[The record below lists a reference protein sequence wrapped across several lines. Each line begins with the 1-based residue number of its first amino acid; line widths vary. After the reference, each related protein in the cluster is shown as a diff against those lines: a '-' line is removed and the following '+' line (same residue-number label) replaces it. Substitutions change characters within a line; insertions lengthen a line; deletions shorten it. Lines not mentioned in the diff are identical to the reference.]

1 MGCAVD
7 LYISMTLESKMDV
20 WRFQR
25 LLVCCSVALASRV
38 CLADTI
44 PEIVSHTKQSII
56 EIGNI
61 DRYGKLSAVGTG
73 FFVSS
78 DGLAVTN
85 YHVIKGASQIIGLN
99 VSGAKY
105 LFERIF
111 FVAPNADLAVL
122 KFFAVDVPYLQLGSS
137 QAAVEGQH
145 ILVVGNPNGLQG
157 TVSDGLIS
165 AFREDRSYMQITA
178 PISPGSSGSPVLDEE
193 GKVIG
198 VAVSQI
204 VEGQNLNFAIPVEKL
219 TEAWSARKTP
229 AGPEVALSPP
239 TTANEPAPTP
249 NSTSLPAAPPSP
261 TPDLNNFVKQ
271 FVTSGNS
278 GPDIEISFYADEVDY
293 FDNGKVAKEFV
304 VEDIKKYNQRWPGRR
319 YWVDGEP
326 KVEMVD
332 SVRDIARAVV
342 TLRFVVQ
349 NHQKT
354 IWGSCE
360 NVIFIR
366 DASTSPK
373 VMSVRSKFL
382 SRHEKPSS
390 G

>member
-1 MGCAVD
+1 V
-7 LYISMTLESKMDV
+7 
-20 WRFQR
+20 
-25 LLVCCSVALASRV
+25 
-38 CLADTI
+38 ADTI

-56 EIGNI
+56 EIGNL
-61 DRYGKLSAVGTG
+61 DRYGKLSSVGTG

-78 DGLAVTN
+78 DGFAITN
-85 YHVIKGASQIIGLN
+85 YHVIKGASQIIGLSTN
-99 VSGAKY
+99 GANY
-105 LFERIF
+105 IFEKVV
-111 FVAPNADLAVL
+111 FVAPGADLAVL
-122 KFFAVDVPYLQLGSS
+122 KFLAVDVPYLRLGNSK
-137 QAAVEGQH
+137 AAVEGQH
-145 ILVVGNPNGLQG
+145 ILVIGNPNGLQG

-219 TEAWSARKTP
+219 TEAWSAKKSSP
-229 AGPEVALSPP
+229 GPEVALSPP
-239 TTANEPAPTP
+239 TTTNEPVPTP
-249 NSTSLPAAPPSP
+249 NSTPLPAAPPSP
-261 TPDLNNFVKQ
+261 TQDLNNFVKQ

-278 GPDIEISFYADEVDY
+278 GPEIEISFYADEVDY
-293 FDNGKVAKEFV
+293 FDNGKVTKEFV

-326 KVEMVD
+326 KVEIVD
-332 SVRDIARAVV
+332 SARDVARAIV

-349 NHQKT
+349 NRQKT

-366 DASTSPK
+366 DASTNPK

-382 SRHEKPSS
+382 SHHEKPSS